1 MQQYA
6 WSHIKVKEQLVARHD
21 IEKIF
26 SLLQFSLLIET
37 KRIRHKFYQLMK
49 SFPLNY
55 ITILTN
61 IQIEQSMHINVS
73 IYQ

>member
-6 WSHIKVKEQLVARHD
+6 WSHIKVKEQLVTRHD

-37 KRIRHKFYQLMK
+37 KRIRHKFYQLIK
-49 SFPLNY
+49 FSLLNC
-55 ITILTN
+55 ITIITD
-61 IQIEQSMHINVS
+61 IHME
-73 IYQ
+73 